1 MAVTVTNNVVTALN
15 TNKAITV
22 NAATSTVVGGPEVF
36 TLTPTKSSGKLALLF
51 VEGSTAA
58 TGKCSYSIA
67 AGDIGFASKAITGT
81 FGSTAAAG
89 SLDVLQIDTAHVLQS
104 DGTIAITVSPG
115 DTTAA
120 MLLGTHAMKLY
131 AISLL

>member
-1 MAVTVTNNVVTALN
+1 MAVTVTNNVVTKLN
-15 TNKAITV
+15 TNQAITV
-22 NAATSTVVGGPEVF
+22 NAATSTVAGGSEVF

-51 VEGSTAA
+51 VEASTAA
-58 TGKCSYSIA
+58 SGKCSYSIA

-89 SLDVLQIDTAHVLQS
+89 SLDVLQIDTAHVLQN
-104 DGTIAITVSPG
+104 DGTIAITVNPG
-115 DTTAA
+115 STASS
-120 MLLGTHAMKLY
+120 LKTTHAMKMY